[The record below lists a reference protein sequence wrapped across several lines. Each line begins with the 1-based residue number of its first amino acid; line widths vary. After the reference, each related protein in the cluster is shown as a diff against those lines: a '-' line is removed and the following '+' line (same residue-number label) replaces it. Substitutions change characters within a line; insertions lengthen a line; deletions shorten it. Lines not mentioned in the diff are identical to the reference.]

1 MAMVL
6 LSDRA
11 RLFDLR
17 DEREALRI
25 RLSWAN
31 DVLSKR
37 PNLKIK
43 RLRDV
48 NAMNLRRVDLAIE
61 EIEAKRKSHD

>member
-1 MAMVL
+1 MATVL

-17 DEREALRI
+17 DELEALRI
-25 RLSWAN
+25 RLAWSN
-31 DVLSKR
+31 ETLR
-37 PNLKIK
+37 RCPNPKIK

-48 NAMNLRRVDLAIE
+48 YAMNLRRVSL
-61 EIEAKRKSHD
+61 EIEAIEARGKR